1 VGWVVA
7 PPAVRAAVLDLRDR
21 TGTRPARAGQRV
33 VGALAAHG
41 DLGRHVRRL
50 RRELA
55 GRRRRVIDA
64 VAAAGREVRGDAA
77 GAHVVVPLPGLAEER
92 AVVAAAAVRGVT
104 LDGLERH
111 HAGTAATGPDATQ
124 RITVPGV
131 VIGYGGA
138 ARDELDR
145 ALGVVTEVLRRV

>member
-1 VGWVVA
+1 
-7 PPAVRAAVLDLRDR
+7 
-21 TGTRPARAGQRV
+21 V

-41 DLGRHVRRL
+41 DLGRHLRRL

-64 VAAAGREVRGDAA
+64 VAAAGRAVRGDAA
-77 GAHVVVPLPGLAEER
+77 GAHVVVPLPGLAAER
-92 AVVAAAAVRGVT
+92 AVVAAAAARGVT

-111 HAGTAATGPDATQ
+111 HAGTPAVTG
-124 RITVPGV
+124 I

-138 ARDELDR
+138 ERDELDR
-145 ALGVVTEVLRRV
+145 ALAVVTEVLRAV